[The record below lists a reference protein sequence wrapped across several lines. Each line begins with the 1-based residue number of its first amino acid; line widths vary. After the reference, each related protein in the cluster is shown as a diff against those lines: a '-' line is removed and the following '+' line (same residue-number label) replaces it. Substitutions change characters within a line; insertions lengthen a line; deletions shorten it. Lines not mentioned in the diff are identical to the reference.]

1 MLSYRYK
8 PGPPLDRF
16 VEVIWVMQAPAAP
29 HSKERLLPDGSVE
42 LVFDLGS
49 SGRFPIF
56 TNDALSHRELFR
68 DSVVCGPHSQPF
80 GIDTSTG
87 TNVAGVHF
95 KPGGAYPFLKLPFG
109 ELHNQHVGL
118 DTFWGHATATRVRE
132 QLLEAPTPRA
142 KAQILERQ
150 FLVIATGQPERHP
163 AVALALNRFHATPE
177 AQKVSAVTD
186 EIGISKRHF
195 IDIFRNEVGL
205 TPKLFCRVRR
215 FQQALRQITSGT
227 RIDWPNVAL
236 ASGYFDQAHFI
247 HDFRAFSNIN
257 PSAYLSDYQGHVN
270 HVPVNHAAPNR

>member
-8 PGPPLDRF
+8 PPPPLDRF
-16 VEVIWVMQAPAAP
+16 VEVIWVMESGPAP

-49 SGRFPIF
+49 GRFPIF
-56 TNDALSHRELFR
+56 TNDALTRRELFR

-118 DTFWGHATATRVRE
+118 ETFWGRAAASRVRE
-132 QLLEAPTPRA
+132 QLLEAPTPKS

-150 FLVIATGQPERHP
+150 LLTIAAGQPERNP
-163 AVALALNRFHATPE
+163 AVAFALTRFHATPE
-177 AQKVSAVTD
+177 TQKVSSVTD
-186 EIGISKRHF
+186 EIGISPRHF

-205 TPKLFCRVRR
+205 TPKLFCRIRR
-215 FQQALRQITSGT
+215 FQQALRQISSGI
-227 RIDWPNVAL
+227 RIHWPNVAL
-236 ASGYFDQAHFI
+236 EAGYFDQAHFI

-270 HVPVNHAAPNR
+270 HVPVNQPSTKP